1 MTSGA
6 PGTDFTSRLTVAGTR
21 LGRYVVG
28 PRIGSGGTASVYLA
42 RLADNPEQLVAL
54 KVVHEHL
61 ADEKE
66 FIHQFLDEANLLLR
80 LNHPNI
86 VSVHELGREEQTLF
100 LAIEY
105 LDGEPL
111 SRLYSALRRRNQR
124 LEPDLIAWIGARVAE
139 GLDYAHRLTDEQG
152 QPMDLVHR
160 DISPQNVFLTMD
172 GRVKLIDF
180 GIARAAGR
188 IAQTTIGKIKGK
200 FSYMAPE
207 QVLSSEFDHRVD
219 LFALGATL
227 YEGAV
232 GSRLFAGSDETDT
245 LHKLLFEEV
254 PDPRTQVPDF
264 PDELARILGRAL
276 ESKPEERY
284 ATGHEMARDLE
295 AFLATRRD
303 GRARAA
309 VAVVGLAVRRRSPA
323 AHGVHSCA
331 QGSDGGA
338 QQWCHAG
345 APGAATLAMARSRG
359 GSGAGGRRHRAFDS
373 KHSEADDPIRVS
385 GSGRDHRHLRS
396 HAGSP
401 GGGSHR
407 RRRQAGDGNPRP
419 RHAAQ
424 ERRSRDGVGE
434 CGGLSPR
441 QAVASR
447 RSRSRPD
454 GPAGEGRPATQRSS
468 HDLGKTEARGSQAEI
483 LGLAG
488 HRLSV
493 LMLARRE
500 PRRVSTAVV
509 TSRHA

>member
-1 MTSGA
+1 M
-6 PGTDFTSRLTVAGTR
+6 
-21 LGRYVVG
+21 
-28 PRIGSGGTASVYLA
+28 YLA

-254 PDPRTQVPDF
+254 PDPRTQVPD
-264 PDELARILGRAL
+264 PGHLTDGVCLVTAGRAKHDLPSSTRLHHTSRVRHPSPEWGITHHGPWGIHGREARIALTVMKWACVQRAPCNGRQAMGAYFTGMTAKGKIPQGSTRAL
-276 ESKPEERY
+276 
-284 ATGHEMARDLE
+284 T
-295 AFLATRRD
+295 
-303 GRARAA
+303 
-309 VAVVGLAVRRRSPA
+309 
-323 AHGVHSCA
+323 
-331 QGSDGGA
+331 
-338 QQWCHAG
+338 
-345 APGAATLAMARSRG
+345 
-359 GSGAGGRRHRAFDS
+359 
-373 KHSEADDPIRVS
+373 
-385 GSGRDHRHLRS
+385 
-396 HAGSP
+396 
-401 GGGSHR
+401 
-407 RRRQAGDGNPRP
+407 
-419 RHAAQ
+419 
-424 ERRSRDGVGE
+424 
-434 CGGLSPR
+434 
-441 QAVASR
+441 
-447 RSRSRPD
+447 
-454 GPAGEGRPATQRSS
+454 
-468 HDLGKTEARGSQAEI
+468 
-483 LGLAG
+483 
-488 HRLSV
+488 
-493 LMLARRE
+493 
-500 PRRVSTAVV
+500 
-509 TSRHA
+509 

>member
-1 MTSGA
+1 M
-6 PGTDFTSRLTVAGTR
+6 
-21 LGRYVVG
+21 
-28 PRIGSGGTASVYLA
+28 YLA

-295 AFLATRRD
+295 AFLATRSVTDAPARLSQLLVSLFAED
-303 GRARAA
+303 RQRRTESIRVLKEATVERNSGVTLAPPAPRRWPWLVAAAAVVLVGAGIALSTRSTPKLTTPSASAAPVATTVTFEVTLDPPVEARIVVAGKPVTGTPARAT
-309 VAVVGLAVRRRSPA
+309 LPK
-323 AHGVHSCA
+323 
-331 QGSDGGA
+331 SD
-338 QQWCHAG
+338 
-345 APGAATLAMARSRG
+345 APVT
-359 GSGAGGRRHRAFDS
+359 
-373 KHSEADDPIRVS
+373 VS
-385 GSGRDHRHLRS
+385 VN
-396 HAGSP
+396 A
-401 GGGSHR
+401 
-407 RRRQAGDGNPRP
+407 
-419 RHAAQ
+419 
-424 ERRSRDGVGE
+424 
-434 CGGLSPR
+434 
-441 QAVASR
+441 
-447 RSRSRPD
+447 
-454 GPAGEGRPATQRSS
+454 EGYRPAKLSLPADRDRALMVPLAKVAPPPSAAPTTSERPKHGGPKPKSS
-468 HDLGKTEARGSQAEI
+468 DSL
-483 LGLAG
+483 
-488 HRLSV
+488 
-493 LMLARRE
+493 
-500 PRRVSTAVV
+500 V
-509 TSRHA
+509 TDYPF